1 MSRRRIGQ
9 ELMDSQ
15 ALLPQGCRPVFFRPP
30 GGVVTDGVHQ
40 VAKARNLALLSW
52 SVDPKDWATRD
63 RQAVKQ
69 AVLDQVQDGDII
81 LLHDMSAS
89 SVDAALDIVDVL
101 QSRGFQLVTVSQ
113 LAKLRKTSVTP
124 GEIYTRFPPP
134 EDN

>member
-1 MSRRRIGQ
+1 M
-9 ELMDSQ
+9 
-15 ALLPQGCRPVFFRPP
+15 
-30 GGVVTDGVHQ
+30 
-40 VAKARNLALLSW
+40 K
-52 SVDPKDWATRD
+52 
-63 RQAVKQ
+63 
-69 AVLDQVQDGDII
+69 DGDII

-113 LAKLRKTSVTP
+113 LAKLRKTPVLP